1 MSGWSV
7 MFWKLPPVDAGAP
20 PGLGKMCDTPVCP
33 GACHCL
39 PAHPAQCCQ
48 LRGQQSYCTSGESER
63 SRSMPSIVAAPA
75 SRLRYW
81 RKAVTKLCWRS
92 VPATAPR
99 TDS

>member
-7 MFWKLPPVDAGAP
+7 MFGKLLPVDAGAP
-20 PGLGKMCDTPVCP
+20 PGQGKSAVHPFA
-33 GACHCL
+33 GFSHCL
-39 PAHPAQCCQ
+39 SAHLAKCSQV
-48 LRGQQSYCTSGESER
+48 RGQQSYCTSGESER

-81 RKAVTKLCWRS
+81 RNAVTKLCWRS